1 MSHLV
6 CNAGVALFMNIS
18 WPLLRKVWRDVL
30 ELNLLSL
37 VTIPGYKIQR
47 GAMVSDDGLG

>member
-1 MSHLV
+1 M
-6 CNAGVALFMNIS
+6 CNASVALFMNIL
-18 WPLLRKVWRDVL
+18 WQLLRQVWRDLL